1 MLSKWVAAATLGAA
15 LVATSA
21 LAQNTGAKDTSAN
34 TASKAQSASAAGLW
48 QGSKLI
54 SMNVYNTQDEK
65 IGSIKDMM
73 TNKDGNIE
81 LVVIG
86 VGGFLGVGER
96 DVAVKFSEIK
106 WSNEPAKSSTSSS
119 SSSSTSSS
127 QSGTTGAGTKNGGS
141 TTSTSGARTYP
152 DHAIY
157 NASKEQLQALPQFD
171 YNK

>member
-15 LVATSA
+15 LVATPA
-21 LAQNTGAKDTSAN
+21 LAQNTGAKDTSTN

-65 IGSIKDMM
+65 IGSIKDLM
-73 TNKDGNIE
+73 TNKDGNID

-119 SSSSTSSS
+119 SSSS